1 MVLRGDEGPRLE
13 GDDMF
18 ALNQVTTVEALN
30 TVIDQVPDTV
40 AESEP
45 DSDEELEPKRKMVA
59 FKRDKTDHL
68 DSSGM
73 FYKSDES
80 EIESDNTEESD
91 SGEEG
96 LGLSGSDVSDDGEK
110 KPRNKRGKGPSP
122 KHPLLTELDNRDKK
136 QKKSHKAELWFEKDV
151 FKDLEDEKDEDY
163 ELDKMVVEY
172 KKKGVKLV
180 GEMNKDKKDKMKSS
194 DYESD
199 SGSDYDVEGLVTK
212 PVAGK
217 KNKQNKK
224 QVGGK
229 DGFTVVPKKED
240 RKRKLDEEGL
250 ALGSLMVSSQRTKRD
265 LLDAGWNRFAFN
277 DEGLPDWFVEDEK
290 VHMKKDAPVPK
301 ELVDEYKQKMQE
313 MNVRPIKKV
322 IEAKARKKK
331 RAVRR
336 LEKAKKKVESIMDNV
351 DVSDREKAN
360 QIKR

>member
-1 MVLRGDEGPRLE
+1 M
-13 GDDMF
+13 
-18 ALNQVTTVEALN
+18 T
-30 TVIDQVPDTV
+30 
-40 AESEP
+40 
-45 DSDEELEPKRKMVA
+45 
-59 FKRDKTDHL
+59 FKC
-68 DSSGM
+68 
-73 FYKSDES
+73 
-80 EIESDNTEESD
+80 
-91 SGEEG
+91 
-96 LGLSGSDVSDDGEK
+96 LSGSDMSDGEK
-110 KPRNKRGKGPSP
+110 KPRKKRNKGTSP

-136 QKKSHKAELWFEKDV
+136 QKKSHKAELWFEKVSFANVHPTEIRTSISLSSAVELNTTSALANYTTEDV

-163 ELDKMVVEY
+163 ELDKMVEEY

-180 GEMNKDKKDKMKSS
+180 GEMNKDRKGKMKSS

-199 SGSDYDVEGLVTK
+199 GDSDYDVEELVTK

-217 KNKQNKK
+217 KNKK
-224 QVGGK
+224 QVEGK
-229 DGFTVVPKKED
+229 DGFTVVPKTEVKKD

-250 ALGSLMVSSQRTKRD
+250 ALGALMVSSQRTKRD

-277 DEGLPDWFVEDEK
+277 DEHLPDWFVKDEK
-290 VHMKKDAPVPK
+290 IHMKKDAPVPK
-301 ELVDEYKQKMQE
+301 ELVNEYKQKMQE

-360 QIKR
+360 QIKRLVP